1 MIGKSISSERV
12 HLKYRPDIDGLRA
25 IAVLFVVLFHAF
37 PDYVPGGFIG
47 VDIFFVISGYL
58 ISLIIFENLKNNTFN
73 FIEFYSL
80 RIRRIF
86 PSLLVTLIAA
96 FWLGWKLLSAGEFAQ
111 LGKHIAS
118 GAFFSSNFTLYSE
131 SGYFDVSADSKPLL
145 HLWSLGIEEQFYIFW
160 PLLVMIGFKCK
171 IKIIYV
177 VCFFAFSSFL
187 VNVYLSGINLSAD
200 FYLPVA
206 RFWEL
211 LIGAIIACGQIR
223 GYEIPAF
230 LRDTLSFLGA
240 MLIGLAVAAL
250 DGSKVFPGW
259 WALAPTVGAA
269 LIIISGSP
277 ARLNKAFLSS
287 KPLVWIGLISFPF
300 YLLHWLLLSFYGI
313 VYIEKRS
320 GIATFWVLLLSLF
333 LAWILY
339 QFIEKPVRKYGKN
352 KTTIALLILMAL
364 VGFVGYNTYAREG
377 LPHRLA
383 AINNIST
390 DLVGYD
396 SSVPNCSIGEPNS
409 PTLKISPQCFS
420 AKASGQNTISVF
432 LWGDSHVENFSRGLS
447 SQKIQDYDIDLRY
460 LTKGLCPPVA
470 DFRPAPNVPCDQFYN
485 FAIDEIKKYQP
496 NTVILLADW
505 AIYKGTDSANHL
517 SNQKITAT
525 ILQLKSMGI
534 KRIILVG
541 NFPDFEINQAKI
553 GLELFRPNSIVRTYK
568 RFDFQVIKADK
579 RVEILANEAGIN
591 FISPYQLLCNQEG
604 CLISASQEK
613 FIPMAY
619 DKTHLTYQG
628 SEYFVRNFID
638 KNFFR

>member
-1 MIGKSISSERV
+1 MIGKGSSSERL
-12 HLKYRPDIDGLRA
+12 HPKYRPDIDGLRA
-25 IAVLFVVLFHAF
+25 IAVLFVVLYHAF
-37 PDYVPGGFIG
+37 PHIIPGGFVG

-118 GAFFSSNFTLYSE
+118 GAFFSSNLILYGE
-131 SGYFDVSADSKPLL
+131 SGYFDVSAESKPLL

-160 PLLVMIGFKCK
+160 PLLIMIGFKNK
-171 IKIIYV
+171 IKIINV
-177 VCFFAFSSFL
+177 VCFFCLSSFL

-200 FYLPVA
+200 FYLPIA

-211 LIGAIIACGQIR
+211 LIGAIIACSQVR
-223 GYEIPAF
+223 GFEIPSF
-230 LRDTLSFLGA
+230 LKDIISFLGA
-240 MLIGLAVAAL
+240 SFIILAVAML

-259 WALAPTVGAA
+259 WALAPTVGTA
-269 LIIISGSP
+269 LIIYSGSS
-277 ARLNKAFLSS
+277 AWLNKTLLSS

-320 GIATFWVLLLSLF
+320 DLITFWLMLSSLF

-339 QFIEKPVRKYGKN
+339 QFIEKPIRKYGKN
-352 KTTIALLILMAL
+352 KTTITLLFLMTII
-364 VGFVGYNTYAREG
+364 GFVGYNTYAREG

-383 AINNIST
+383 AINNISPN
-390 DLVGYD
+390 LMGYD

-409 PTLKISPQCFS
+409 PILKIPAQCFS
-420 AKASGQNTISVF
+420 AKGSGKNTVSVF
-432 LWGDSHVENFSRGLS
+432 LWGDSHVANLSYGLS
-447 SQKIQDYDIDLRY
+447 SQKIQDYDISLRY
-460 LTKGLCPPVA
+460 LTKGQCPPVS
-470 DFRPAPNVPCDQFYN
+470 DFRPAPNIPCDQFYN

-505 AIYKGTDSANHL
+505 VIYKGTDSANYL
-517 SNQKITAT
+517 SDQKIIST
-525 ILQLKSMGI
+525 IRQLKGMGV

-553 GLELFRPNSIVRTYK
+553 GFELFRPNSSVRTYK
-568 RFDFQVIKADK
+568 RFDFQVIKAD
-579 RVEILANEAGIN
+579 RRMEILASEMGIN

-604 CLISASQEK
+604 CLVSASQEK